1 MTIRGV
7 VEDVRLKGYMNTR
20 LYIFYSNEYVKPPYI
35 YGWDRFSVVARLKD
49 GVDAGAFASDKGI
62 VREIKA
68 GNFYCRSVSTVP
80 VTAGSLKR
88 CRALPIV
95 SR

>member
-20 LYIFYSNEYVKPPYI
+20 LYIFYSDEYVKPPYI

-62 VREIKA
+62 VREA
-68 GNFYCRSVSTVP
+68 QGREF
-80 VTAGSLKR
+80 L
-88 CRALPIV
+88 LPFGLY
-95 SR
+95 RGR